1 MQRLE
6 RLLLDEKGDLQELE
20 DRLVDD
26 AGDDEL
32 GLDRVHQGADAHRAA
47 RRPCRPKSALLAL
60 LALRTP
66 PAAHTGRP
74 SGAGG

>member
-26 AGDDEL
+26 AGDEEL

-47 RRPCRPKSALLAL
+47 RRPCRPKSALLAP

-66 PAAHTGRP
+66 PAARTGRP
-74 SGAGG
+74 LAGGA